1 MHRGED
7 GSAPAGEAYS
17 EAAIRPRG
25 WRRWLTS
32 TSRRATPA
40 PTPDPPQTAGE
51 LNIHATLRSLPTL
64 LDSASLPNG
73 VVELVIEDFEA
84 PTRQLFDIH
93 DGRVTLVAPG
103 AAVPW
108 ASISGPPTAWVQALG
123 PERDV
128 AELHLSGDHRLACR
142 VLRALPF
149 HN

>member
-1 MHRGED
+1 MSTPTGEGRSDGAARPHR
-7 GSAPAGEAYS
+7 
-17 EAAIRPRG
+17 
-25 WRRWLTS
+25 WRRWFTS
-32 TSRRATPA
+32 ASHHATPP

-93 DGRVTLVAPG
+93 DGNVTLVAPG
-103 AAVPW
+103 TAVPW

-123 PERDV
+123 PERNV
-128 AELHLSGDHRLACR
+128 AELHLTGDRRLARR
-142 VLRALPF
+142 VLAAFPPER
-149 HN
+149 